1 MNNQTKKSTLAFLIL
16 FPIIMLIPLYILGKM
31 KTKYLFGELAYC
43 LFIFDTILG
52 LRPEWIERK
61 VELKKLYMIHGIA
74 AILAICFAVLHDLMS
89 HLHGI
94 AGLFGNIAL
103 YGSIAITILALIFLS
118 NQILNLI
125 PGINKI
131 VALIRKIA
139 NEFKIDRELNLLFH
153 ALAPLIVVFTFLHVC
168 FIPKFNHRVG
178 FMIFFVGY
186 FIIFAALYLYYG
198 AYKKVKLPK
207 YKVKSLT
214 MMNDTTYKLVLE
226 YCHGHKVMAKS
237 GKFIFINA
245 PFAKPDEYHP
255 FSIVKSEKNGETIT
269 LGIKESGD
277 FTKKLAKVQPGA
289 TIKIKGVFGHFSIPN
304 NNYPILTVA
313 GGIGITPCLGLL
325 NSLPTDTKAYLV
337 WSVRSA
343 NEIVFK
349 HELDQLSL
357 THPNVKIIIHD
368 TSKEGFLN
376 QETLINKIPELQN
389 NNKLNC
395 FLCGPKPMMN
405 AIEKILISQ
414 NIPKDFIL
422 AEGFIF

>member
-1 MNNQTKKSTLAFLIL
+1 MNNQTKKSSLLFLIL

-31 KTKYLFGELAYC
+31 KTKYFFGELAYC

-61 VELKKLYMIHGIA
+61 VELKKLYMIHGIV
-74 AILAICFAVLHDLMS
+74 AIFAVCFAVLHDLMS

-94 AGLFGNIAL
+94 AGLFGKIAL
-103 YGSIAITILALIFLS
+103 YSSIAITILALIFLS

-131 VALIRKIA
+131 VDLIRKIA
-139 NEFKIDRELNLLFH
+139 TKFKINRELNLLFH
-153 ALAPLIVVFTFLHVC
+153 TLAPLVVVFTFLHVC

-186 FIIFAALYLYYG
+186 FIIFSILYLYYG
-198 AYKKVKLPK
+198 VYKKINLPK

-226 YCHGHKVMAKS
+226 YFRGHKVTATS
-237 GKFIFINA
+237 GKFVFINA
-245 PFAKPDEYHP
+245 PFTNLDEYHP
-255 FSIVKSEKNGETIT
+255 FSIVKSENNGKTIT
-269 LGIKESGD
+269 LGIKVSGD
-277 FTKKLAKVQPGA
+277 FTEKLAKIKPGSV
-289 TIKIKGVFGHFSIPN
+289 IKIKGIFGHFSTPN
-304 NNYPILTVA
+304 NNYPILTIA

-325 NSLPTDTKAYLV
+325 NSLPTNTKAYLV
-337 WSVRSA
+337 WSVRST
-343 NEIVFK
+343 NEIAFK
-349 HELDQLSL
+349 HELDCLSL

-368 TSKEGFLN
+368 TSKKGFIN
-376 QETLINKIPELQN
+376 QKTLVNKIPELQN
-389 NNKLNC
+389 NDKLNC
-395 FLCGPKPMMN
+395 FLCGPKPMMD
-405 AIEKILISQ
+405 AIEKILVSQ